1 MPNICTMLN
10 VFARL
15 SCGIPMLKCVDNF
28 YYLPFYS
35 TSEKE
40 DKEKSEFV
48 LLEKKPFG
56 RFYKLRRFVTDS
68 KYLAVDVLT
77 SRTFFYSFLW
87 FFFYVTTSRNVY
99 ISNVSVCIISY
110 VSICITN
117 DANTIGNISFS
128 C

>member
-1 MPNICTMLN
+1 MLN

-48 LLEKKPFG
+48 LLEKKNHSAGF
-56 RFYKLRRFVTDS
+56 
-68 KYLAVDVLT
+68 
-77 SRTFFYSFLW
+77 
-87 FFFYVTTSRNVY
+87 
-99 ISNVSVCIISY
+99 
-110 VSICITN
+110 TN
-117 DANTIGNISFS
+117 SDGLLPTANI
-128 C
+128 